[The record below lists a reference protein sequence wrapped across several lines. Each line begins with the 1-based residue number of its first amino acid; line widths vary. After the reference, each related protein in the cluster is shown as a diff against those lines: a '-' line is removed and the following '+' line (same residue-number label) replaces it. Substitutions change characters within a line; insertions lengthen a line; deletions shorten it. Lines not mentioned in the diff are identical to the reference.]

1 MLNSYKYSIP
11 RVQRALVLQGGG
23 ALGAY
28 QTGVFKALYE
38 KIKRIQSDDNSENN
52 IPLFDIIAG
61 TSIGAINGAILVSH
75 FLENKTWRG
84 SPEKLESFWRYLSTP
99 TPDISE
105 ALKPWKAEHEK
116 GSHQVAS
123 EEAARRYYSVKEFSK
138 SGVKNV
144 FKPMYPPKQDNR
156 FCDSQ
161 NQWQLY
167 DNKPLRKSIEKFVKF
182 PIATNFDKGEPRL
195 LVISVDA
202 AEGTTVTFDSYE
214 TEQGKRETVYGDSHL
229 GKSVVIEYNE
239 GIGIKHLLA
248 SSTMP
253 EVYAYED
260 IEGRKFWD
268 GGLLSNTPVKELLE
282 AHKKFWEKRIGSE
295 NLENSFGRK
304 SKIKSENVTEYN
316 ISEEDKDIQKQ
327 KNHFQRIPDLELY
340 IVNLLSPKQTN
351 NGDIDSS
358 IVPEDFDGV
367 RDRHIDIK
375 LGDGYNTKTDHL
387 YSDYVNLIEKLI
399 GIGDDDEILKAKI
412 EKILDDYAPRRFITE
427 EFKKNIDILKNTF
440 QIVKE
445 VKIQR
450 KDDENS
456 ISGKLADFTI
466 ETINKLIHEGYED
479 ALSK

>member
-1 MLNSYKYSIP
+1 MLNSSQYPIP
-11 RVQRALVLQGGG
+11 KVQRALVLQGGG

-28 QTGVFKALYE
+28 QAGVFKALYE
-38 KIKRIQSDDNSENN
+38 KINRTHENNSEKDV
-52 IPLFDIIAG
+52 PLFDIVAG

-75 FLENKTWRG
+75 FLENKDWHG
-84 SPEKLESFWRYLSTP
+84 SPEKLESFWKYLSNP
-99 TPDISE
+99 TPEMSE

-116 GSHQVAS
+116 GNPSVAS
-123 EEAARRYYSVKEFSK
+123 EESARRYYSVKEFSK

-144 FKPMYPPKQDNR
+144 FKPIYPPKQDSR
-156 FCDSQ
+156 YCDSQ

-167 DNKPLRKSIEKFVKF
+167 DNQPLRKSIEKFAKF
-182 PIATNFDKGEPRL
+182 PIATSFDKGEPRL

-214 TEQGKRETVYGDSHL
+214 TEQGKRETEYGDSHL
-229 GKSVVIEYNE
+229 GKSVIIKYND

-260 IEGRKFWD
+260 IEGHKFWD

-282 AHKKFWEKRIGSE
+282 VHKKFWEKRIGSE
-295 NLENSFGRK
+295 NLEKSFRRK
-304 SKIKSENVTEYN
+304 LKIKRENVNEYDV
-316 ISEEDKDIQKQ
+316 SEENKEVQELDY
-327 KNHFQRIPDLELY
+327 HFQRIPDLELY
-340 IVNLLSPKQTN
+340 IVNLVDPKQN
-351 NGDIDSS
+351 NIGDTGSR
-358 IVPEDFDGV
+358 IVPQDFDGV

-375 LGDGYNTKTDHL
+375 LGDGYDTKTDSL

-399 GIGDDDEILKAKI
+399 GLGDDDKIIKEKI
-412 EKILDDYAPRRFITE
+412 EKILDDYTPRRYITE

-456 ISGKLADFTI
+456 ISGKLADFTS
-466 ETINKLIHEGYED
+466 ETINKLIHDGYED
-479 ALSK
+479 TLSK